1 LRDGCVWRV
10 PGRKNPVAL
19 RAVFSCIPPG
29 KKNPSQPTPNL
40 IDMKLR
46 LLTLSLISALTAL
59 PVLRAQEDA
68 PKKMGPKEPQTE
80 LTGKMEKLS
89 DAYRKLGR
97 QIADATKNEDSLQQ
111 VAIIKEMAEA
121 ALKLEPVKK
130 KDLPEAD
137 QAKFV
142 DDFRAKMKDFVATV
156 DKLDAALKAND
167 NAAAAKLVD
176 DLKTLRNDDHK
187 AFQKQKKKKGK
198 MEPKEDKG

>member
-1 LRDGCVWRV
+1 MPASGARCRAARILLRSAQRS
-10 PGRKNPVAL
+10 PAFRPE
-19 RAVFSCIPPG
+19 
-29 KKNPSQPTPNL
+29 KNPSQPTPNL

-80 LTGKMEKLS
+80 LTGKMEKLN
-89 DAYRKLGR
+89 DAYRKLGK
-97 QIADATKNEDSLQQ
+97 QITDATKNEDSLQQ
-111 VAIIKEMAEA
+111 VAIIKEMAAA

-137 QAKFV
+137 QTKFV
-142 DDFRAKMKDFVATV
+142 DDFHAKMKEFIATV

-176 DLKTLRNDDHK
+176 DMKNLRNDDHK
-187 AFQKQKKKKGK
+187 SFQKQKKKKGK